1 MHRSNNRVQFP
12 KRPPLFLFF
21 TCSHVEKEIFGFYLF
36 IYLLPGKLVKK
47 SDKSS
52 WWILFI
58 YLFGGGGVLGW
69 IFVHVHKKDNI
80 KIKADPGP
88 QCTFSW
94 KIEVIGYTSL
104 SAFPPVRPV
113 THTWTAHL
121 PPIFHYWWW
130 CCLLRKECF
139 FYGSLPP
146 HWLYFLG
153 FTM

>member
-1 MHRSNNRVQFP
+1 VI
-12 KRPPLFLFF
+12 K
-21 TCSHVEKEIFGFYLF
+21 VVGGFYLF
-36 IYLLPGKLVKK
+36 IYL
-47 SDKSS
+47 
-52 WWILFI
+52 
-58 YLFGGGGVLGW
+58 GGGVLGW

-121 PPIFHYWWW
+121 PPIFHYW
-130 CCLLRKECF
+130 
-139 FYGSLPP
+139 
-146 HWLYFLG
+146 
-153 FTM
+153 